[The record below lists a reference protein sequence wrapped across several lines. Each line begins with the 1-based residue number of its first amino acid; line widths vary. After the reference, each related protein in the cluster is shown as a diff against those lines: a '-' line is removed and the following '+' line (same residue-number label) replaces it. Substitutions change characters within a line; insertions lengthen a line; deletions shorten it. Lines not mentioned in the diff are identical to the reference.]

1 MQFLKKHY
9 EKIILS
15 VVLLGLAVASFMLVI
30 EVQSV
35 REKIEQQSQAR
46 QKQQKKQIPPVNL
59 AKGEEAVQRLSRPL
73 QLTFASAEHNLAN
86 PVAWGRDKSSN
97 LFKITQGT
105 GAGPNGLRIKQIL
118 PLNLVVAY
126 EEIAGKGDDLRYK
139 FGITKEYSKQANA
152 RRRNTLSANVGG
164 KTTDGT
170 LILREVKGPK
180 EDPTELVCELLDG
193 GETFTVTKDKP
204 FIKTLGYAA
213 EFHYKIEKRDI
224 PAKRVDETVALS
236 GSNYKIVAISKDEV
250 VISDPDSKKRHTIR
264 TVSAP

>member
-15 VVLLGLAVASFMLVI
+15 VVLLGLAVASFMLVV

-35 REKIEQQSQAR
+35 REKIEQQSQTR
-46 QKQQKKQIPPVNL
+46 QRQQKKQIPPVSL
-59 AKGEEAVQRLSRPL
+59 EAGENAVQRLSKPL
-73 QLTFASAEHNLAN
+73 TLKFAGADHNLAN
-86 PVAWGRDKSSN
+86 PVPWGRDKSSN
-97 LFKITQGT
+97 LFKITLGNGT
-105 GAGPNGLRIKQIL
+105 GPNGLRIRQII

-126 EEIAGKGDDLRYK
+126 EEIAGKGDELRYK
-139 FGITKEYSKQANA
+139 FGISKEYAKQVNA
-152 RRRNTLSANVGG
+152 RRRNTLSATVGG

-170 LILREVKGPK
+170 LVLREVKGPK
-180 EDPTELVCELLDG
+180 EDPTELVCELLEG

-204 FIKTLGYAA
+204 FIKTLGYAV
-213 EFHYKIEKRDI
+213 ELHYKIEKRDI

-250 VISDPDSKKRHTIR
+250 VISDPDSKKRFPIR